1 MLFNSFAFL
10 LFFPIVCIVYFI
22 IPSLKYRNLFLLAA
36 SYYFYM
42 NWQPIYALLLLTSTG
57 ITYLASL
64 GIDRFSDKKKKKNC
78 LIASLALNLSI
89 LFFYKYYGFAAE
101 NVTALF
107 SWLGIQIHVPDFQI
121 LLPVGISFYIFQAL
135 GYSIDVYRGDTRVE
149 KNFFTYAL
157 FVSFFP
163 QLVAGPI
170 ERSTNLLRQFYQKHQ
185 FDGDVAIEG
194 VKIMLWGYFMKLV
207 LADRCAMYVDM
218 VYNHLN
224 DHEGMSTAIA
234 TVLFSF
240 QLYGDFAGYTFTAI
254 GAARIMGF
262 HLMDNFRRPY
272 LFSTSVQDYWKR
284 NHISLTSWFMDYV
297 YYPLTERSNSINWW
311 CFSIFLT
318 FLISGFWHG
327 AAWTFIIWG
336 SIHGVLLV
344 MEMRTNKRKKKW
356 EKKYH
361 LSQREWYVWLQ
372 RIGIF
377 LVLCLTLV
385 FFRANSLSDAF
396 KALQLIFTP
405 SDFNMQRGLTFI
417 LYSFLAF
424 ILLFIKEYLE
434 EYKIVFSWQK
444 KYKEICDDC
453 WMIVLLL
460 CICWMGV
467 FDGGQFI
474 YFQF

>member
-185 FDGDVAIEG
+185 FDGDAAIEG

-240 QLYGDFAGYTFTAI
+240 QLYGDFAGYTFIAI

-272 LFSTSVQDYWKR
+272 FATSITEFWR
-284 NHISLTSWFMDYV
+284 RWHISLSTWFKDYV
-297 YYPLTERSNSINWW
+297 YIPLGGNRVGHVRCYFNI
-311 CFSIFLT
+311 LVT
-318 FLISGFWHG
+318 FIISGLWHG
-327 AAWTFIIWG
+327 ANWTFLMWG
-336 SIHGVLLV
+336 MLHGVLLCIERV
-344 MEMRTNKRKKKW
+344 LGFHKTQWKGIRRFIHVVITFFVV
-356 EKKYH
+356 Y
-361 LSQREWYVWLQ
+361 LSW
-372 RIGIF
+372 
-377 LVLCLTLV
+377 V